1 VGHLTAVAVIS
12 GDRRVDTGKLG
23 GVVGGPL
30 RPGTP
35 EEVAATTGYSIGGV
49 PPFPHRNGV
58 RVLLDRSITE
68 HARVWAAAGA
78 SNAVFR
84 IRSFDLARL
93 VGGVV
98 NDFST

>member
-1 VGHLTAVAVIS
+1 LTTVVVIS

-30 RPGTP
+30 RAGTP
-35 EEVAATTGYSIGGV
+35 EEVGGTTGYSIGGV

-58 RVLLDRSITE
+58 RVLLDRSIME
-68 HARVWAAAGA
+68 HAQVWAAAGA

-84 IRSFDLARL
+84 IRSVDLARL